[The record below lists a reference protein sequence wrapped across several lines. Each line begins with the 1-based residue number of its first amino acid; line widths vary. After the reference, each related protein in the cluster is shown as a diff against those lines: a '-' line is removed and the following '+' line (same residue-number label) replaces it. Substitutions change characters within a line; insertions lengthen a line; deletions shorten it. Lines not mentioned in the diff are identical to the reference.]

1 MHFDTQDS
9 VFRIIRKKEEQN
21 MRSGIKK
28 TGAAVMA
35 LILLSFTGNTAMA
48 STGGMTGLANPFRDC
63 ETLSDAEKTAGFSFA
78 LPEELMTAGTWEK
91 NDTGWWFRMNSGE
104 WPSDQWKWI
113 RGKCYFFD
121 REGYCL
127 TGGKTP
133 DGYDVNEKGEWTEN
147 GAAVSY
153 ASKGELAGYSLDV
166 IQAIEG
172 DLAQAIFRDGE
183 SEILVRK
190 AEGTDDVTGDYR
202 TYERTET
209 ETVNGNTVTIHG
221 NGGKWSNASWVSD
234 GYAFAVVV
242 KTPDDGIGRDA
253 ILAVAGG
260 TE

>member
-1 MHFDTQDS
+1 
-9 VFRIIRKKEEQN
+9 
-21 MRSGIKK
+21 
-28 TGAAVMA
+28 
-35 LILLSFTGNTAMA
+35 
-48 STGGMTGLANPFRDC
+48 
-63 ETLSDAEKTAGFSFA
+63 
-78 LPEELMTAGTWEK
+78 
-91 NDTGWWFRMNSGE
+91 MNSGE